1 MDTIAQ
7 RTVNGLLRKNKTT
20 TGGTVNTMSTKANV
34 SPSHSTQRGPDLST
48 AVSERVS
55 YTGDGPSQTLSEI
68 IEENLEY
75 GVSIPVLDYDY
86 NEQLDFDS
94 IWQEKL
100 RKKYG
105 IRNAID

>member
-1 MDTIAQ
+1 MKS
-7 RTVNGLLRKNKTT
+7 VNSQYNLFETPERITT
-20 TGGTVNTMSTKANV
+20 SNARSTETTSLEETG
-34 SPSHSTQRGPDLST
+34 
-48 AVSERVS
+48 
-55 YTGDGPSQTLSEI
+55 QTLTEI

-75 GVSIPVLDYDY
+75 GVSIPVLEDYE
-86 NEQLDFDS
+86 EQLDFDS

>member
-1 MDTIAQ
+1 MDSSSSE
-7 RTVNGLLRKNKTT
+7 KT
-20 TGGTVNTMSTKANV
+20 G
-34 SPSHSTQRGPDLST
+34 
-48 AVSERVS
+48 
-55 YTGDGPSQTLSEI
+55 QTLTEI

-75 GVSIPVLDYDY
+75 GVSIPVLEDDY

-105 IRNAID
+105 IRNALD

>member
-1 MDTIAQ
+1 MKS
-7 RTVNGLLRKNKTT
+7 VNSQSNLFETPERTT
-20 TGGTVNTMSTKANV
+20 TSNA
-34 SPSHSTQRGPDLST
+34 RST
-48 AVSERVS
+48 ATSSSEE
-55 YTGDGPSQTLSEI
+55 TGQTLTEI

>member
-1 MDTIAQ
+1 MKSGSSQYNLFETLEPTTSSNAPS
-7 RTVNGLLRKNKTT
+7 TETTSSEKT
-20 TGGTVNTMSTKANV
+20 G
-34 SPSHSTQRGPDLST
+34 
-48 AVSERVS
+48 
-55 YTGDGPSQTLSEI
+55 QTLTEI